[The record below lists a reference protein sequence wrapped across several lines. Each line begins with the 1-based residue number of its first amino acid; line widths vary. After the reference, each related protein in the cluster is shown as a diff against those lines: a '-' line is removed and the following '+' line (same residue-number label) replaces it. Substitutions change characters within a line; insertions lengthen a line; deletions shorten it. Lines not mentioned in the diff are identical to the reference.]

1 MTNKNKKKISKSKKM
16 ETQKYKI
23 SDLKG
28 MTLQTINRT
37 RSEFINID
45 NIRFS
50 DIPGMDIDI
59 INGNDC
65 LSLTNDEFIDLIFK
79 GETLA
84 ERRGDT
90 FALFF
95 LDEPKKH

>member
-1 MTNKNKKKISKSKKM
+1 M

-23 SDLKG
+23 ADLKG

-37 RSEFINID
+37 RSEFIYID

-59 INGNDC
+59 INGNGY
-65 LSLTNDEFIDLIFK
+65 LALTNDEFLDLIFQ

-84 ERRGDT
+84 ERYGYT
-90 FALFF
+90 FALFI